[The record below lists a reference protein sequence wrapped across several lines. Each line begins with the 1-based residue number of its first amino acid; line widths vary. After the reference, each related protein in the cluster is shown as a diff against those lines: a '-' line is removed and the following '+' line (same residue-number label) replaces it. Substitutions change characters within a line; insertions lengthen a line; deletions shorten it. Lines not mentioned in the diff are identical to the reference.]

1 MADVEA
7 PIRHL
12 QRLLESEA
20 FAKSETS
27 RKLITYLFERS
38 VRGETPRETEIAID
52 VFGRDASFNG
62 AEDSLVRVAVRTLR
76 QKLAEYYGGRGR
88 QDELQFSI
96 PKGAYRLTFSTR
108 ASAEPAPL
116 SIPDTAAGVSP
127 PAGEAPAARTRSAWT
142 WVAGCAFALLLLSG
156 MLNVYLWKR
165 IPTESPAEAAVRR
178 SAVWADVVASSRPAL
193 IVLGDLFMYTQTDPK
208 TGRVQTVRDTTI
220 NSSEDLRAFLAS
232 HPEFAAERGLRYA
245 TMIQKSAAVGMASI
259 LQIVSRPGRRV
270 EVRVLNELQAEDIRN
285 YDIIYIG
292 PLVRLGPLAGHY
304 QLRSRYRFDP
314 GKASV
319 TDLMTQSVFLP
330 EGELGAEHKDYALAA
345 KFQGPTGN
353 HILIFT
359 SGGRNAGLL
368 QIVRTLTSPAGL
380 AQFDARLDSVPGG
393 EPRFFEALLSVTG
406 FRQADLAA
414 EVIDVH
420 ALPFSPPARQA
431 STTP

>member
-1 MADVEA
+1 MADAEA

-12 QRLLESEA
+12 QRLLDSEA
-20 FAKSETS
+20 LAKSETS

-38 VRGETPRETEIAID
+38 VRGETPKETEIAID
-52 VFGRDASFNG
+52 VFGRDATFNG

-76 QKLAEYYGGRGR
+76 QKLAEYYAGEGR
-88 QDELQFSI
+88 QDELRFSI
-96 PKGAYRLTFSTR
+96 PKGAYRLTFTIR
-108 ASAEPAPL
+108 PAEEPA
-116 SIPDTAAGVSP
+116 SP
-127 PAGEAPAARTRSAWT
+127 PPPDGLTRPSGEVPAARKRSAWA
-142 WVAGCAFALLLLSG
+142 WVAGCACALLALSVLG
-156 MLNVYLWKR
+156 NVYLWNR
-165 IPTESPAEAAVRR
+165 IPAESPADAAVRR
-178 SAVWADVVASSRPAL
+178 SVVWADMVASKRPAL

-208 TGRVQTVRDTTI
+208 TGRVQTVRDTSI

-232 HPEFAAERGLRYA
+232 NPEFAADRGLRYA

-259 LQIVSRPGRRV
+259 LQIVSRPGRHV
-270 EVRVLNELQAEDIRN
+270 EVRVPDEVQAEDIRN
-285 YDIIYIG
+285 YDIIYLG
-292 PLVRLGPLAGHY
+292 PLVRLGSLAGHY
-304 QLRSRYRFDP
+304 QLRSRYRFNP
-314 GKASV
+314 GQASV

-380 AQFDARLDSVPGG
+380 AQFDARLRSMPGG

-406 FRQADLAA
+406 FRQSDLAA
-414 EVIDVH
+414 EVIEVH
-420 ALPFSPPARQA
+420 TLPFSPTARQA
-431 STTP
+431 SATH

>member
-1 MADVEA
+1 MSDAEA

-12 QRLLESEA
+12 QRLLDSEA
-20 FAKSETS
+20 LAKSETS

-38 VRGETPRETEIAID
+38 VRGETPKETEIAID

-76 QKLAEYYGGRGR
+76 QKLAEYYAGEGR
-88 QDELQFSI
+88 QDALQFSI
-96 PKGAYRLTFSTR
+96 PKGAYRLTFTAR
-108 ASAEPAPL
+108 PPEEPAQPP
-116 SIPDTAAGVSP
+116 PDGLTRSSGA
-127 PAGEAPAARTRSAWT
+127 APAARKRSAWA
-142 WVAGCAFALLLLSG
+142 WAAGCAFALLALSLLV
-156 MLNVYLWKR
+156 NVYLWKR
-165 IPTESPAEAAVRR
+165 VAAESPAEAAVRR
-178 SAVWADVVASSRPAL
+178 SAVWADIVASKRPAL

-232 HPEFAAERGLRYA
+232 NPEFAADRGLRYA
-245 TMIQKSAAVGMASI
+245 TMIQKSAAIGMASI

-270 EVRVLNELQAEDIRN
+270 EVRVPDEVQAEDVRN
-285 YDIIYIG
+285 YDIIYLG
-292 PLVRLGPLAGHY
+292 PLVRLGTLAGHY
-304 QLRSRYRFDP
+304 QLRSRYRFNP
-314 GKASV
+314 GQASV
-319 TDLMTQSVFLP
+319 TDLMTQNVFLP
-330 EGELGAEHKDYALAA
+330 EGELGAQHKDYALAA

-380 AQFDARLDSVPGG
+380 EQFDARLRSMPGG

-414 EVIDVH
+414 EVVDVH
-420 ALPFSPPARQA
+420 TLPFSPAARQA
-431 STTP
+431 SFRP